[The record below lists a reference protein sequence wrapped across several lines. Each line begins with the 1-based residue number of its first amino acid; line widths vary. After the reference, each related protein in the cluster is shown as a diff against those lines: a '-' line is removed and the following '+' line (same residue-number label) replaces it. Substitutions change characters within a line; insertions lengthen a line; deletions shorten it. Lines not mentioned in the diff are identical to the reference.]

1 MKPWIQRPREVRNLF
16 NPAFCGVVLLRGI
29 KAYEEER
36 GPGMPFSLTLLLLP
50 LCLQKE
56 SREIVRA
63 GTRSYFLKI
72 VEDNP
77 QIVVGMAT
85 RTRSLLPYTLESLGF
100 LMHIGSITVTT
111 DGRIET
117 TPKCIKSTLSGS
129 EETRDC
135 QTAARILGKKF
146 ASVGDR
152 VTIYTSFG
160 IRP

>member
-1 MKPWIQRPREVRNLF
+1 MKPWTQRPREVRNLF
-16 NPAFCGVVLLRGI
+16 NPAFCGVVLIRGI

-36 GPGMPFSLTLLLLP
+36 GQGMPFSLALLLLP

-63 GTRSYFLKI
+63 GTRSYLLKI

-77 QIVVGMAT
+77 HIVVAMAT
-85 RTRSLLPYTLESLGF
+85 RTRSLLPYTFEALGF
-100 LMHIGSITVTT
+100 LMHLGSIKVTT
-111 DGRIET
+111 DGWITT
-117 TPKCIKSTLSGS
+117 TPSCVRSTPSGS
-129 EETRDC
+129 DESKEC
-135 QTAARILGKKF
+135 QSAARILGKKF
-146 ASVGDR
+146 ATVGDR